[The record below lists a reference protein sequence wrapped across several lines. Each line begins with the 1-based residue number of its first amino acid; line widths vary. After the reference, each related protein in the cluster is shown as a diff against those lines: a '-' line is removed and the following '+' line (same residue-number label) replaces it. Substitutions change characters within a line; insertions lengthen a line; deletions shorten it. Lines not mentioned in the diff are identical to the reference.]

1 MQGFSFGREDT
12 EKSIFLFFVAIVFFL
27 TAELDSLVL
36 KPGFFFVFCRC
47 QGGQQL
53 LKNYLEEGRSMRAA
67 FPFSV
72 NHTHDYESNP
82 MMMIMMIIA
91 IITVVVIVTT
101 IIIIIIITVIKLKIV
116 KQFSDGVGME
126 SCLEKCA
133 KASTG
138 LNWKHRNR

>member
-1 MQGFSFGREDT
+1 
-12 EKSIFLFFVAIVFFL
+12 
-27 TAELDSLVL
+27 
-36 KPGFFFVFCRC
+36 
-47 QGGQQL
+47 
-53 LKNYLEEGRSMRAA
+53 MRAA

-91 IITVVVIVTT
+91 IITVVVIVITI

-133 KASTG
+133 KASTD

>member
-1 MQGFSFGREDT
+1 MYFADVRE
-12 EKSIFLFFVAIVFFL
+12 AIG
-27 TAELDSLVL
+27 VL
-36 KPGFFFVFCRC
+36 N
-47 QGGQQL
+47 
-53 LKNYLEEGRSMRAA
+53 NYLEEGRSMRAA
-67 FPFSV
+67 LSFSV

-91 IITVVVIVTT
+91 IITVVVIVIT
-101 IIIIIIITVIKLKIV
+101 IIIIITVIKLKIV